1 LHDRCG
7 HARATSTDPLD
18 TFMEQQLLV
27 WGGFLLFVV
36 AMLAVDLG
44 LFHRKAHVIHMREAL
59 TWTAIWISLALA
71 FNAGI
76 AYFWGT
82 QAGVEF
88 LTGYLV
94 EKSLSMDN
102 VFVFLLIFN
111 YFKTPPT
118 LQYKVL
124 FWGIIGA
131 ILARSV
137 FIVAGLALLETFHW
151 TMYVFGAFL
160 LGTGLWMV
168 IKKGE
173 QYDPERNPVIRLFRR
188 WIPITESYEDDRF
201 FVRKA
206 GRLVATPLLVVL
218 LAVESSDIVFAV
230 DSIPAI
236 FAITQDHFI
245 VYTSNIF
252 AMLGLRA
259 MYFAVASFMRSF
271 HYLHYGFASIIMIL
285 GIKML
290 VSDVYHV
297 PVAFSLVLIV
307 LILMGSMIA
316 SLLRPRAEDLK
327 QLLQRSQRRGL
338 MSFRRLLLLENVFQL
353 ERLQVHEAMR
363 RRSRVRVLRADAPWA
378 VNARTM
384 VESRFS
390 RYPLVDHRTDKPL
403 GIVHVKDLLYRDVK
417 PDSPDGWKALARPVV
432 PVREDALLEDLLMT
446 LKTERQPL
454 AVVVDAAG
462 HWTGLATLEDVLEEI
477 VGPVT
482 DEFERAASP
491 PLGSLTPARVTLGLE
506 AQSID
511 EGIARM
517 ICAGQGAHLAGRI
530 DLASVANGRLTSTYL
545 GNGLAVSHGTCDAVE
560 SAVTFFGRSDG
571 GMALDDG
578 AERVHGLFVVLLP
591 TRMQHAESDMVE
603 GIASLMGSD
612 YLRERLLQ
620 AETPA
625 LVVEAVREGMQVA

>member
-1 LHDRCG
+1 VPPRAGDR
-7 HARATSTDPLD
+7 HRFLD
-18 TFMEQQLLV
+18 TFMEQQLLL

-59 TWTAIWISLALA
+59 TWTAIWIGLALA
-71 FNAGI
+71 FNAGL
-76 AYFWGT
+76 AYSWGT
-82 QAGVEF
+82 ESGVAF

-173 QYDPERNPVIRLFRR
+173 QYDPERNPAIRLLRR
-188 WIPITESYEDDRF
+188 WVPITESYQDDRF
-201 FVRKA
+201 FVRKS

-290 VSDVYHV
+290 MSDVYQV
-297 PVAFSLVLIV
+297 PVTLSLVLIV
-307 LILMGSMIA
+307 LVLMISMIA
-316 SLLRPRAEDLK
+316 SLLLPRAEDLK
-327 QLLQRSQRRGL
+327 RILQRSQRRGL
-338 MSFRRLLLLENVFQL
+338 LSFRRLLLLENVLQL
-353 ERLQVHEAMR
+353 ERLRVRKAMR
-363 RRSRVRVLRADAPWA
+363 RGSRVRVLRADASWE

-384 VESRFS
+384 AESQFS
-390 RYPLVDHRTDKPL
+390 RYPLVDHRMDMPI
-403 GIVHVKDLLYRDVK
+403 GIVHVKELLHRDVK
-417 PDSPDGWKALARPVV
+417 PDSADEWKALARPAV

-446 LKTERQPL
+446 LKAERQPL
-454 AVVVDAAG
+454 AVVVDGAG
-462 HWTGLATLEDVLEEI
+462 QWTGIVTLEDVLEEI
-477 VGPVT
+477 VGHVT
-482 DEFERAASP
+482 DEFESASSP
-491 PLGSLTPARVTLGLE
+491 PLGSLTTERITLRLE
-506 AQSID
+506 AESIE
-511 EGIARM
+511 EGIARA
-517 ICAGQGAHLAGRI
+517 ISAGQGAQQSGRI
-530 DLASVANGRLTSTYL
+530 AVAIAGKGRLKATDL
-545 GNGLAVSHGTCDAVE
+545 GNGLAVAHGVSDAIDHP
-560 SAVTFFGRSDG
+560 VTFFGRSDG
-571 GMALDDG
+571 GIPLG
-578 AERVHGLFVVLLP
+578 AGVERVHGLFVVLLP
-591 TRMQHAESDMVE
+591 ARMRHAESEVVE
-603 GIASLMGSD
+603 GLASLMESE

-625 LVVEAVREGMQVA
+625 LIMETMREGMQVALD